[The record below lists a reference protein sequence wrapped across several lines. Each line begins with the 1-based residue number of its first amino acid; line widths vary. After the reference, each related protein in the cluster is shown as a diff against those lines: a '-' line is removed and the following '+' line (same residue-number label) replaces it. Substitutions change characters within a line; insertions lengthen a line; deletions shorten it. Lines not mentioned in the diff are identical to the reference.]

1 MNANVK
7 YGITFDFPKKITA
20 SAPLQSSS
28 IELRFPVR
36 GSRVW
41 YADQNHRLFGAVAQQ
56 QPKLHE
62 LEGLAINTIS
72 GIPDKRGKIELTEH
86 SRLSLRCPSESLLS
100 VLTLAGAKITIDGQS
115 LQLGNPEVQMLRPV
129 SDLKARLV
137 TIKHPSGRFENVTP
151 EWFLAACDRQLQ
163 ALGIK
168 ADVGIPAN
176 EDEEP
181 ARKTMRIKGKT
192 LVGYSV
198 IVANLLPEHSILL
211 QAKGIGGKRRMGC
224 GYFVPFHLN

>member
-1 MNANVK
+1 MNANVER
-7 YGITFDFPKKITA
+7 GTTLSSQIA
-20 SAPLQSSS
+20 SAPVQSSY
-28 IELRFPVR
+28 IELHFPTR
-36 GSRVW
+36 GQMW
-41 YADQNHRLFGAVAQQ
+41 FADQNHRLLGAIARQH
-56 QPKLHE
+56 PTLHY
-62 LEGLAINTIS
+62 LKDLAINTIS
-72 GIPDKRGKIELTEH
+72 GIPDKRGKIELTNR
-86 SRLSLRCPSESLLS
+86 SKLSLRCPSESLLS
-100 VLTLAGAKITIDGQS
+100 VLSLAGTTLKVDGYS
-115 LQLGNPEVQMLRPV
+115 LSLGNPEVQMLRPV

-168 ADVGIPAN
+168 ADIGIPAD

-198 IVANLLPEHSILL
+198 VVANLLPEHSITL